1 MASSLHFTKR
11 KVINGLRAN
20 CPVSLWRALNVEYGV
35 STAKIPNKPTVT
47 TISSNP
53 IENGIDHPRRR
64 RYWSKYYCNWCDLDN
79 HNDSR
84 CWFKHPEQAPKWW
97 PDKNKDQIERHRRKN
112 QGIDSDNNEQY
123 LIGNRPALTQSAT
136 AFEAT
141 RDKVINWQ
149 PAKITFEPAKCQVIT
164 YEPVEIT
171 NQPKAITDE
180 PAKSRE
186 TINEPTTV
194 TTTIYE
200 QMENTV
206 NELEATTIN
215 QLAQPQDR
223 SGENLPTVINNQS
236 AETTVTNWQPAD
248 DELAQMA
255 NQLKTIIIKLA
266 EYEIAD
272 EPTLA
277 GIIRNDIR
285 YEPAP
290 IDVVTREPYEMIN
303 KPAENISDP
312 GRSARI
318 IINLPI
324 KTIRGPEIATSDLK
338 LVETGTTANVV
349 EVTKNSMPAEIS
361 DTPAIV
367 EAIVDVLKETEA
379 TTTEPAEIQS
389 MNNEPVKTQIEHS
402 TSSTRKPPAA
412 LHLYVLRHL
421 TRAIEKAII
430 YKRNKE
436 PKSSLS
442 LPICFADLNWKFTLT
457 DERKSVGEC
466 IVFILA
472 RGPGVLAMQGIG

>member
-1 MASSLHFTKR
+1 MEYDKLEESLWKERKRILYIRIASSLHFTKR
-11 KVINGLRAN
+11 KVVNGLRAN
-20 CPVSLWRALNVEYGV
+20 CPVSLWRALNAEYGV
-35 STAKIPNKPTVT
+35 STAKIPNEPTVT

-53 IENGIDHPRRR
+53 IENVIDHPRRR
-64 RYWSKYYCNWCDLDN
+64 RYWSKYYCNWCDLDD

-97 PDKNKDQIERHRRKN
+97 PDKNKDQIERRRRKN
-112 QGIDSDNNEQY
+112 QGIDSDNEQY
-123 LIGNRPALTQSAT
+123 LIGNRPALAQSAT

-141 RDKVINWQ
+141 RDKVTNWQ
-149 PAKITFEPAKCQVIT
+149 PANLKITFEPAKCQVIT

-171 NQPKAITDE
+171 NQPKAITEE
-180 PAKSRE
+180 PVENKVTEISSEETAHEQAEFTLNMPAEILRE
-186 TINEPTTV
+186 T
-194 TTTIYE
+194 
-200 QMENTV
+200 
-206 NELEATTIN
+206 
-215 QLAQPQDR
+215 AQ
-223 SGENLPTVINNQS
+223 
-236 AETTVTNWQPAD
+236 
-248 DELAQMA
+248 
-255 NQLKTIIIKLA
+255 
-266 EYEIAD
+266 
-272 EPTLA
+272 
-277 GIIRNDIR
+277 
-285 YEPAP
+285 

-338 LVETGTTANVV
+338 LVETRTTANVV

-389 MNNEPVKTQIEHS
+389 MNNEPVNTQIEHS

-421 TRAIEKAII
+421 TRAIEKGII
-430 YKRNKE
+430 YKRSKE

-442 LPICFADLNWKFTLT
+442 LPICFTDLNWKFTLT
-457 DERKSVGEC
+457 DKRKSVGEC

-472 RGPGVLAMQGIG
+472 RGPGVPAMQGIG